1 MKLQEV
7 VLPKQVSQI
16 WKAVPTMDIKNKD
29 KNKDLD
35 LLFFI
40 KFRFF
45 SWQFLL
51 FAVNSQFTS
60 RTSVFF
66 LPQNKKMKKIFA
78 IFSHSSDFSQN

>member
-1 MKLQEV
+1 MKLQEI

-29 KNKDLD
+29 LD
-35 LLFFI
+35 LLFFV
-40 KFRFF
+40 KFCVF

-60 RTSVFF
+60 GTSVFF

>member
-1 MKLQEV
+1 MKLQEI

-16 WKAVPTMDIKNKD
+16 WKADPTMDI

-35 LLFFI
+35 LLFFVN
-40 KFRFF
+40 FCVF